1 MKLITYFWAF
11 FITISCDYFPQR
23 NSVKREVSM
32 DSAFHTDTIRPDPSL
47 KPPAKIKDRK
57 NSDTSLELALLK
69 MGITSNLLVDYAR
82 TLIGTPYKYAS
93 IDPLV
98 GFDCSGFITHVF
110 NHFKM
115 KVPRS
120 SKDFDNVGT
129 PVKVD
134 SSKVGDIIL
143 FTGTDSTERNIGHMG
158 IIISNDSG
166 IVRFIHSSSGKANG
180 VVITPLNNY
189 YKGRFVK
196 VIRVFK

>member
-1 MKLITYFWAF
+1 
-11 FITISCDYFPQR
+11 
-23 NSVKREVSM
+23 M
-32 DSAFHTDTIRPDPSL
+32 DSAIHTDTLRPDPSA
-47 KPPAKIKDRK
+47 KSPAKIKDRK

-110 NHFKM
+110 NHFKI

-120 SKDFDNVGT
+120 SKDFDNVGS

>member
-11 FITISCDYFPQR
+11 FIIISCDYFPQR
-23 NSVKREVSM
+23 NSGKREVSM
-32 DSAFHTDTIRPDPSL
+32 DSAIHTDTLRPDPSA
-47 KPPAKIKDRK
+47 KSPAKIKDRK

-110 NHFKM
+110 NHFKI

-120 SKDFDNVGT
+120 SKDFDNVGS